1 MLVGISEAIRVLLF
15 DPINYPLYSVI
26 ISNNQL
32 ILRSKKN
39 NKFNEWLAGYIDG
52 DGYFSYS
59 KKGYVSLEITTQLRD
74 KKTLYYI
81 KQVLGGSIK
90 ITNNNHIRYRLHHKE
105 GLIKQINLIN
115 GELRNPIRLLQ
126 FKRVCDKYHQ
136 EIKLPEPLTYNNS
149 WQSGFIDADG
159 SIYYNLLSSQLFITA
174 TNNKCILDPLIPL
187 YGGAINLTNTTGQ
200 SFKWSIYK
208 KQEIQNILNYF
219 DLNPLH
225 SAKLHRIK
233 LINRY
238 FELRSIK
245 AHLKDPKSLEGK
257 LWARF
262 VESWDK
268 FESD

>member
-15 DPINYPLYSVI
+15 DPINFPLYSVI

-32 ILRSKKN
+32 ILRSKKI
-39 NKFNEWLAGYIDG
+39 KFNEWLSGYIDG
-52 DGYFSYS
+52 DGYFSFS
-59 KKGYVSLEITTQLRD
+59 KKGYVSLEITTKLRD

-126 FKRVCDKYHQ
+126 FKRVCDKYNI
-136 EIKLPEPLTYNNS
+136 EIKFPEPLTYNNS

-159 SIYYNLLSSQLFITA
+159 SIYFNLLSSQLFITA
-174 TNNKCILDPLIPL
+174 TNNNKCLLDPLIPL

-200 SFKWSIYK
+200 SFKWSIYR
-208 KQEIQNILNYF
+208 KQEIQNILKYF
-219 DLNPLH
+219 EINPLH

-238 FELRSIK
+238 LELRYIK

-262 VESWDK
+262 VESWEK